1 MTGRKEFDRVVPLHL
16 IPITIAQR
24 IREKGGNLYR
34 ISVIRTEGHHYT
46 IKCKCRSKIAMEPL
60 EDGTSHAT
68 APGPAPLS
76 GSPGTMQGPGQFT
89 APFSRNQTDRI
100 MSRALELVA
109 DFSKRNPE
117 PEPLSGEPGTVVM
130 AIDQA
135 NGSKSQRSELITGSS
150 GTDPG
155 PESLSGQ
162 PGMAGDNG

>member
-34 ISVIRTEGHHYT
+34 ISIIRTDGHHYT
-46 IKCKCRSKIAMEPL
+46 IKCKCRAKIAMEPL
-60 EDGTSHAT
+60 VDSTDPPLNQEPEQL
-68 APGPAPLS
+68 PGSS
-76 GSPGTMQGPGQFT
+76 GAILGPEQL
-89 APFSRNQTDRI
+89 PESFSKDQTDRI

-109 DFSKRNPE
+109 DFSKGNPE

-135 NGSKSQRSELITGSS
+135 NGYKSQRLELISGSS

-155 PESLSGQ
+155 SESLSGQ
-162 PGMAGDNG
+162 PPMVVDND